1 MSIPV
6 PSISIL
12 GQTLFDG
19 SDTADVKFTIMD
31 TRTYYDHK
39 PLTNT
44 ECGMYVA
51 TPDQIKDTIFQ
62 KCCPE
67 ISLFP
72 VLRGKGETAIDKAL
86 DLFKQESQEFQDT
99 VGFYNF
105 YYNNLILYAM
115 SKYILS
121 YILYGKFS
129 MKFLLQKYND
139 KFFEDLGMS
148 RFCGAVRIFNDDK
161 QLGCYNKY
169 FKKC

>member
-1 MSIPV
+1 MSVLV
-6 PSISIL
+6 PSILIQ
-12 GQTLFDG
+12 GQTIYDG
-19 SDTADVKFTIMD
+19 SDLADFKFTISD

-44 ECGMYVA
+44 ECGVYMA
-51 TPDQIKDTIFQ
+51 TPDQIQLTIFQ

-72 VLRGKGETAIDKAL
+72 VLKGKGNTAFEKAKY
-86 DLFKQESQEFQDT
+86 LFLQESQEFQDT
-99 VGFYNF
+99 VGFYQF

-129 MKFLLQKYND
+129 TKFLLQRYNEE
-139 KFFEDLGMS
+139 FFNDLGQS
-148 RFCGAVRIFNDDK
+148 RFCGAVRIFNDER

-169 FKKC
+169 FKK

>member
-1 MSIPV
+1 MSILV
-6 PSISIL
+6 PSILIQ
-12 GQTLFDG
+12 GQTTFSGEDI
-19 SDTADVKFTIMD
+19 ADIKFTISD

-39 PLTNT
+39 PLINT
-44 ECGMYVA
+44 ECGIYKA
-51 TPDQIKDTIFQ
+51 TPDQIQLTIFQ

-72 VLRGKGETAIDKAL
+72 VLRGKGDTAFDKAMF
-86 DLFKQESQEFQDT
+86 LFKQESQEFQDT
-99 VGFYNF
+99 VGFYQF
-105 YYNNLILYAM
+105 YYKNLILYAM

-129 MKFLLQKYND
+129 MKFLLQKYNEQ
-139 KFFEDLGMS
+139 FFIDLGMS
-148 RFCGAVRIFNDDK
+148 RFCGAVKIFNDDQ